1 MPPPIQMI
9 QPKRFMRAARIPLP
23 PTTMGREI
31 ATPRMTS
38 AMSPWAAA
46 AMASTLSR
54 LMVMSATMMIQIAC
68 QKEVPC
74 RPVSREALTGCTSL

>member
-1 MPPPIQMI
+1 
-9 QPKRFMRAARIPLP
+9 
-23 PTTMGREI
+23 
-31 ATPRMTS
+31 
-38 AMSPWAAA
+38 MSPWAAA

-74 RPVSREALTGCTSL
+74 RPASREALAGCTSL